1 MSRYHPTTLEELEAQ
16 DPERRTWDITTDSA
30 IRLDKYLAN
39 RIGGMSRAQIQKL
52 IALGGVTIHGRDDAP
67 VKTVK
72 PSYKLQ
78 QGDRVDVVVPPK
90 PAIDLSPEPIP
101 LDVLFEDDDFIVI
114 NKQANLIVHPAR
126 SRLNGTMV
134 NALAWHLKFGQD
146 LDPTL
151 LDNHDAD
158 DADPPTKRQRKNQK
172 HQTLSGVGATDA
184 RPGVVHRLD
193 MHTTGCI
200 VFAKQDATHWL
211 LAKQFEHRT
220 NLKCYLALVHGCP
233 DGVNVPLSG
242 AIDEPLGKH
251 PTIREGQA
259 VRRDAH
265 GKEALT
271 LYRVR
276 RRYDGYSLV
285 ELELKSG
292 RTHQIRVHLSYLGFP
307 IVGDLL
313 YGGVPVGPP
322 ELEIPP
328 DNLPGSRPNLTFAMP
343 KEEGKKNEAAAEQ
356 REQEGESPFIRHPAL
371 HAGLLQLEHPV
382 THERM
387 TFTAPLHEPMRSII
401 SYLEKHANPK
411 PGITDGTHIDL
422 AQALGALKA

>member
-1 MSRYHPTTLEELEAQ
+1 MSRYHPQTLEELEAQ
-16 DPERRTWDITTDSA
+16 DPERRRWDITTDSA

-39 RIGGMSRAQIQKL
+39 RIGGMSRAQIQNL
-52 IALGGVTIHGRDDAP
+52 IALGGVTINGRDGTA
-67 VKTVK
+67 TK

-78 QGDRVDVVVPPK
+78 QGDVVDVVVPPK

-101 LDVLFEDDDFIVI
+101 LDILFEDDDLIVV
-114 NKQANLIVHPAR
+114 NKQADLIVHPAR
-126 SRLNGTMV
+126 SRLSGTMV
-134 NALAWHLKFGQD
+134 NALAWHLKFGQN
-146 LDPTL
+146 LDPAL
-151 LDNHDAD
+151 AD
-158 DADPPTKRQRKNQK
+158 TETVDDTPISKQQRDRQRKQQK
-172 HQTLSGVGATDA
+172 LSNVGQHEA

-233 DGVNVPLSG
+233 DGTNIPMSG

-265 GKEALT
+265 GKPALT

-276 RRYDGYSLV
+276 RRYRGYSLI
-285 ELELKSG
+285 ELELKTG

-313 YGGVPVGPP
+313 YGGLPVGPP
-322 ELEIPP
+322 ELETPP
-328 DNLPGSRPNLTFAMP
+328 ESVPGSRPNLTFAMP
-343 KEEGKKNEAAAEQ
+343 KEEGKKNEAAAEL
-356 REQEGESPFIRHPAL
+356 REQGGESPFIRHPAL
-371 HAGLLQLEHPV
+371 HAGLLQLQHPV
-382 THERM
+382 TQERM
-387 TFTAPLHEPMRSII
+387 TFTAPLHEPMRSLVAH
-401 SYLEKHANPK
+401 LEQHADPQ
-411 PGITDGTHIDL
+411 PGIDDGTHINLD
-422 AQALGALKA
+422 QALGEFKA

>member
-16 DPERRTWDITTDSA
+16 DPERRRWDITTDSA

-52 IALGGVTIHGRDDAP
+52 IALGGVTINGKDGTA
-67 VKTVK
+67 TK

-78 QGDRVDVVVPPK
+78 QGDVVDVVVPPK

-101 LDVLFEDDDFIVI
+101 LDILFEDDDLIVV
-114 NKQANLIVHPAR
+114 NKQADLIVHPAR
-126 SRLNGTMV
+126 SRLSGTMV
-134 NALAWHLKFGQD
+134 NALAWHLKHGQD
-146 LDPTL
+146 LDPAL
-151 LDNHDAD
+151 AENADA
-158 DADPPTKRQRKNQK
+158 AEAEKPTKRQRKNQK
-172 HQTLSGVGATDA
+172 LSGVGLHDA

-211 LAKQFEHRT
+211 LAKQFENRT
-220 NLKCYLALVHGCP
+220 NLKCYLALCHGCP
-233 DGVNVPLSG
+233 DGTGVPLSG
-242 AIDEPLGKH
+242 AIEEPLGKH

-265 GKEALT
+265 GKPALT

-276 RRYDGYSLV
+276 RRYRGYSLI
-285 ELELKSG
+285 ELELKTG

-313 YGGVPVGPP
+313 YGGLPVGPP
-322 ELEIPP
+322 ELESPP
-328 DNLPGSRPNLTFAMP
+328 DSVPGSRPNLTFAMP

-356 REQEGESPFIRHPAL
+356 RAARGESPFIRHPAL
-371 HAGLLQLEHPV
+371 HAGLLQLQHPV
-382 THERM
+382 TQERM
-387 TFTAPLHEPMRSII
+387 TFTAPLHEPMRGLIT
-401 SYLEKHANPK
+401 YLEANADPQ
-411 PGITDGTHIDL
+411 PGIDDGTHIDL
-422 AQALGALKA
+422 DAARGMV